1 MVLSEIII
9 DKIRQNGP
17 LSFHDFMDMALYHPD
32 LGYYTSTNDNIGKKG
47 DFYTSSNVSSVF
59 GEMIG
64 KQVEEMW
71 YLLEEG
77 DFTVVEMGAGLG
89 LLSGDVLGYL
99 KTKPELYRCLDY
111 RIVEKSPSLQAEQ
124 EKLLGGRV
132 KWCESINELSGKSG
146 CIFSNEL
153 VDAFPVHQ
161 VVMKYELME
170 VFVDYDD
177 GFVEVLKPAS
187 SELRDYFKK
196 QDVVLPKGYR
206 TEVNLDALEWVHDVG
221 SALERGYVITIDY
234 GYPASELYAEH
245 RNNGTLM
252 CYHRHTAED
261 NPYQRI
267 GEQDIT
273 SHVNFSA
280 LDIWG
285 REAGLETCGF
295 TDQAHFLLGLGI
307 EEYLG
312 KLQETNPEQYMKKM
326 FQVKSLFMGMGE
338 TFKVMVQG
346 KGIECNELS
355 GLSVPSQWK
364 L

>member
-9 DKIRQNGP
+9 DNIRQNGP
-17 LSFHDFMDMALYHPD
+17 LSFHDFMDMALYCPN
-32 LGYYTSTNDNIGKKG
+32 LGYYTSANDKIGKKG

-59 GEMIG
+59 GEMMG
-64 KQVEEMW
+64 KQIEEMW
-71 YLLEEG
+71 HLLGDG

-99 KTKPELYRCLDY
+99 ETKPELYGCLDY

-124 EKLLGGRV
+124 EKLLGGKV
-132 KWCESINELSGKSG
+132 KWCKSIHELSGING

-161 VVMKYELME
+161 VVMENELME
-170 VFVDYDD
+170 VFVDYDN

-206 TEVNLDALEWVHDVG
+206 TEVNLDAGEWINDVG
-221 SALERGYVITIDY
+221 SALDSGYVITIDY

-261 NPYQRI
+261 NPYQHI
-267 GEQDIT
+267 GGQDIT

-295 TDQAHFLLGLGI
+295 TDQAHFLMGLGI

-312 KLQETNPEQYMKKM
+312 KLQETNPAQYMKKM
-326 FQVKSLFMGMGE
+326 LQVKSLFMGMGE

-346 KGIECNELS
+346 KGVECNELS